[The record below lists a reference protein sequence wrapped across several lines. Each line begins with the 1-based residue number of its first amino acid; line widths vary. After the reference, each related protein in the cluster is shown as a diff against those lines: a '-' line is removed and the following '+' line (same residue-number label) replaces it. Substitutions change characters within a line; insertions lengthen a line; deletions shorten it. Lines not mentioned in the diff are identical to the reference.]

1 MKLCQSCALSGV
13 HHILLLSLNDS
24 DWRGDWGIY
33 YQLSHENQLRG
44 RSVLVHG
51 KETFKKIE
59 DYFDVLYLGK
69 DKRNAVMKYA
79 PTINVC
85 GMRGFRG
92 GVYED

>member
-1 MKLCQSCALSGV
+1 
-13 HHILLLSLNDS
+13 
-24 DWRGDWGIY
+24 
-33 YQLSHENQLRG
+33 
-44 RSVLVHG
+44 VLVHG